1 MRTIYKDFKG
11 VNKGE
16 WQRSVSQEQTM
27 EDHQFQLDMTAI
39 FFRDRAKK
47 WPGSAQVES
56 RLAPFRSLI
65 VLALKIL
72 WFFFL

>member
-39 FFRDRAKK
+39 FFRDSKK
-47 WPGSAQVES
+47 MARICSGRVSVSA
-56 RLAPFRSLI
+56 F
-65 VLALKIL
+65 
-72 WFFFL
+72 